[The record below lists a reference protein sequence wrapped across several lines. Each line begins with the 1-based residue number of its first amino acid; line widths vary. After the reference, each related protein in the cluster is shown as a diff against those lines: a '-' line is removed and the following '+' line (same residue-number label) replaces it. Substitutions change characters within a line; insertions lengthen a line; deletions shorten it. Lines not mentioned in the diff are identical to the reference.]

1 MRTLIFVYLLHIRKY
16 SHGHGQTKLSED
28 TIGEIKLKN
37 YDSTKIKNIA
47 IAGHAGS
54 GKTSLTE
61 ALLYKSGTIDRLGK
75 VTDGNTVSDFSPD
88 EIARKTSVYTS
99 LTTMETGEFKVNM
112 LDTPGLFDY
121 EGEMIEG
128 IYASGCVLITVSA
141 KSGVKVGTHKAYDC
155 AKKYNKPT
163 MFVVTKLDDINANF
177 NNVLTQLKAEFG
189 PTVCP
194 VVVPVIADRKIVS
207 YVNLIE
213 MQAYKYVDGKA
224 EPTDMPTAEIAEN
237 MEYRIDGLVEA
248 VSEAVAETDEA
259 LFEKFFS
266 GEAFTQK
273 ELTDGIHKGMNSGA
287 ITPVVCVSSTDL
299 SGVDMLLKEIDLL
312 LPPPSE
318 KDAMVGEDANGEL
331 VEVECNEND
340 PLTAFVF
347 KTVADP
353 FVGKMSFMK
362 VFSGSIAP
370 NRSVVNATTGS
381 TEKVG
386 KLVSLLGK
394 KQTDVAQAGCGDI
407 VVALKMNINTND
419 TICDAARVVKF
430 PAMEFPKPSYKMAVK
445 AASQGDESK
454 ISNAI
459 SRILEEDK
467 TVTYEQDPDTLEQII
482 STLGGVHLDSIICKL
497 SNSFGV
503 DVNISVPKIAY
514 RETIRKKVKVQG
526 RHKKQS
532 GGHGQ
537 YGDVWIEFEP
547 CVSDELIFEEKVFG
561 GAVPKNFFPAVEKG
575 LQESIKKGVLAGFP
589 VVGLKAILVDGSYHP
604 VDSSEMAF
612 KMAASIAYKEGMRL
626 ADPVLLEP
634 IGALNVL
641 VPDDNTGDIMG
652 ELNKRRG
659 RVLGMNPSE
668 KAGLTEVVAE
678 VPMAEMSDFTMYL
691 RQTTQGRGSYTFEKV
706 RYEQLPANLFA
717 DVIAKNAMSD

>member
-1 MRTLIFVYLLHIRKY
+1 M
-16 SHGHGQTKLSED
+16 
-28 TIGEIKLKN
+28 KN

-61 ALLYKSGTIDRLGK
+61 ALLYKSGTTDRLGK
-75 VTDGNTVSDFSPD
+75 VSDGNTVSDFTPD

-155 AKKYNKPT
+155 AKKYNKPA
-163 MFVVTKLDDINANF
+163 MFVVTKLDDVNANF

-213 MQAYKYVDGKA
+213 MQAYKYNDGKA

-248 VSEAVAETDEA
+248 VSEAVAETDET

-340 PLTAFVF
+340 PMTAFVF

-353 FVGKMSFMK
+353 FVGKMSFIK
-362 VFSGSIAP
+362 VFSGKISP
-370 NRSVVNATTGS
+370 NKSVVNATTGS

-394 KQTDVAQAGCGDI
+394 KQTDINEAGCGDI

-430 PAMEFPKPSYKMAVK
+430 PSIEFPKPSYKMAVK
-445 AASQGDESK
+445 AKAQGDESK
-454 ISNAI
+454 ISSAI
-459 SRILEEDK
+459 ARILEEDK

-482 STLGGVHLDSIICKL
+482 STLGGVHLDSVICKL

-503 DVNISVPKIAY
+503 EVDVSVPKIAY

-612 KMAASIAYKEGMRL
+612 KMAASIAYREGMRL

-659 RVLGMNPSE
+659 RVLGMNPSD

-717 DVIAKNAMSD
+717 DIIAKNAMNDQ